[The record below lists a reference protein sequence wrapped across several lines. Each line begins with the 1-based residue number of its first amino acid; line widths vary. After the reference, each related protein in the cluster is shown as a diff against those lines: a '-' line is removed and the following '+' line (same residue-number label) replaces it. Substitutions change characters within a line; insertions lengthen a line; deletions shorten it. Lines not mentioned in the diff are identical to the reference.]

1 MEAFGPPLSFLE
13 EARMVPPLETDRL
26 TLRPLELADAEQV
39 QHIFPH
45 WGVVE
50 FLANQVPWPYPADGA
65 LVYYRD
71 VALPAIAEGREWQW
85 TLRLKTAPERI
96 IGAIA
101 LFNNQTNNRGFWLG
115 VPWQRQGLMTEAVK
129 IVTDFWFNDLGFQT
143 LRVPKAAA
151 NIGSRKISESMG
163 MRVVAIEEKD
173 YVSGRLAT
181 EVWEITAEEWRAH
194 RRP

>member
-1 MEAFGPPLSFLE
+1 
-13 EARMVPPLETDRL
+13 MVPPLETDRL
-26 TLRPLELADAEQV
+26 TLRPLELADAGQV
-39 QHIFPH
+39 QLIFPH

-71 VALPAIAEGREWQW
+71 VALPAIAEGREWHW
-85 TLRLKTAPERI
+85 TLRLKTAPARI

-115 VPWQRQGLMTEAVK
+115 VPWQRQGLMTEAVAV
-129 IVTDFWFNDLGFQT
+129 VTDFWFNDLGFQT

-163 MRVVAIEEKD
+163 MRVVAMEEKG
-173 YVSGRLAT
+173 YVSGRLAS

-194 RRP
+194 RLP